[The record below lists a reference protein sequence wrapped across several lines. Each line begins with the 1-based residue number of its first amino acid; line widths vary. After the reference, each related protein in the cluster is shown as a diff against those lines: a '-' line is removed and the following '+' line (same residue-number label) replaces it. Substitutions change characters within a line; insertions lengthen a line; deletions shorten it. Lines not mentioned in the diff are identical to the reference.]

1 MTLVWEAGENLL
13 RYAFTFLVSDRESGK
28 HFEQGTRWT
37 VAAGEGIWQVAA
49 GAGVSVAQLYRANPA
64 LYTGELREGMEL
76 RL

>member
-1 MTLVWEAGENLL
+1 MG
-13 RYAFTFLVSDRESGK
+13 GK
-28 HFEQGTRWT
+28 HFELGTRWT
-37 VAAGEGIWQVAA
+37 VAAGVGIWLVAA